1 MNNFTNFEDYKKV
14 ALSNPDVKEE
24 YDALGPKYALIKATL
39 EARAKAN
46 LSQQELADKTGINR
60 ADISKLENG
69 KTNPSY
75 NLLCKLAKG
84 MGMKVKIEFIPEDEC
99 QHQA

>member
-1 MNNFTNFEDYKKV
+1 MDYNEFKSQSLENIEVKV
-14 ALSNPDVKEE
+14 E
-24 YDALGPKYALIKATL
+24 YDKLTPKYDLIRAFL
-39 EARAKAN
+39 DARNKN
-46 LSQQELADKTGINR
+46 ELSQQKLADRTGINR

-84 MGMKVKIEFIPEDEC
+84 MGMKVKIEFVPEDEC
-99 QHQA
+99 QHQR